1 MIFVMTEMCFHDRV
15 HVKNLLEWKSTKWLC
30 LPNTEFHNSRGDIS
44 VLYPMHIH
52 FVISQIIMVF
62 DLNQHHLFDMS
73 AIIVTM

>member
-15 HVKNLLEWKSTKWLC
+15 YVKSLLEWKSTKWLC
-30 LPNTEFHNSRGDIS
+30 LPNTEFRNFQGDIS

-52 FVISQIIMVF
+52 FVIRQIIN
-62 DLNQHHLFDMS
+62 LNQRHLFYVI